1 MAVSVFI
8 IAVVSY
14 GLSLVDVCGLVCRL
28 LFKEEPAG
36 RADYYTLYR
45 RYRWKGVGYALAG
58 DLLRALISVLIGG
71 ALMKAAGFPSVGKLL
86 ALMFALLGQALPLL
100 PAKDRM
106 VPRQGMIFPGLLL
119 LLVDWRVFLI
129 AAVVAVILLA
139 LTGNRALMALGA
151 AVMIPVGGNYITLTN
166 LSPREQQR
174 ILDLRISPINV
185 SVQATDP
192 EVRRRLLGNPRAGD
206 CYMSSR
212 MPAAWLLPAPDCPV
226 ISTNSFIVS

>member
-139 LTGNRALMALGA
+139 LTGNRALMAVAA
-151 AVMIPVGGNYITLTN
+151 AVAMPVFTAIFGGWWLKIVLAAACALALLHCYWRDLSLAGLTD
-166 LSPREQQR
+166 
-174 ILDLRISPINV
+174 ILPKLRGAKGPKEEK
-185 SVQATDP
+185 P
-192 EVRRRLLGNPRAGD
+192 EEEKDKEG
-206 CYMSSR
+206 
-212 MPAAWLLPAPDCPV
+212 
-226 ISTNSFIVS
+226 

>member
-151 AVMIPVGGNYITLTN
+151 AVMIPVGVIIFGGWWLKIIMAVVCCAAVLYCYWGEIPEAFRGRGKKKART
-166 LSPREQQR
+166 PR
-174 ILDLRISPINV
+174 
-185 SVQATDP
+185 
-192 EVRRRLLGNPRAGD
+192 GAG
-206 CYMSSR
+206 
-212 MPAAWLLPAPDCPV
+212 PDEDADKGEDGEE
-226 ISTNSFIVS
+226 

>member
-1 MAVSVFI
+1 MAISVFI

-14 GLSLVDVCGLVCRL
+14 GLSLADVCGLVCRL
-28 LFKEEPAG
+28 CFREEPAG
-36 RADYYTLYR
+36 QADYASLYR
-45 RYRWKGVGYALAG
+45 RYRWKGVCYALAG

-71 ALMKAAGFPSVGKLL
+71 TLMKSAGFPSVGKLL

-151 AVMIPVGGNYITLTN
+151 AVMIPVGVIIFGGWWLKIIMAAVCCAA
-166 LSPREQQR
+166 
-174 ILDLRISPINV
+174 ILYCYWNEISD
-185 SVQATDP
+185 TFDG
-192 EVRRRLLGNPRAGD
+192 RGRKKPRARKT
-206 CYMSSR
+206 S
-212 MPAAWLLPAPDCPV
+212 AADKGEDRGE
-226 ISTNSFIVS
+226 

>member
-14 GLSLVDVCGLVCRL
+14 GLSLVDVCRL

-100 PAKDRM
+100 PA
-106 VPRQGMIFPGLLL
+106 
-119 LLVDWRVFLI
+119 
-129 AAVVAVILLA
+129 VVAVILLA

-151 AVMIPVGGNYITLTN
+151 AVMIPVGVIIFGGWWLKIIMAVVCCAAVLYCYWGEIPEAFRGRGKKKART
-166 LSPREQQR
+166 PR
-174 ILDLRISPINV
+174 
-185 SVQATDP
+185 
-192 EVRRRLLGNPRAGD
+192 GAG
-206 CYMSSR
+206 
-212 MPAAWLLPAPDCPV
+212 PDEDADKGEDGEE
-226 ISTNSFIVS
+226 